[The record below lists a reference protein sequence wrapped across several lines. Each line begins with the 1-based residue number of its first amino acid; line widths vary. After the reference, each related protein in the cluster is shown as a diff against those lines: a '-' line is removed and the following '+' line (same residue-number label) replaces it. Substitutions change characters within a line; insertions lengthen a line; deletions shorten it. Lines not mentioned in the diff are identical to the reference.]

1 MRPNEWKQG
10 YQNKTISESRGKE
23 LLKYNFREISKWS
36 RNNLYKQ
43 KTHCSNIPQ
52 KTKILQFKN
61 QVVLREKNTKSILV
75 LWY

>member
-10 YQNKTISESRGKE
+10 YQNKTISESRRKE

-43 KTHCSNIPQ
+43 KTNCFNIPQ
-52 KTKILQFKN
+52 KPKILKFKN